1 MTDVWAEL
9 AGQETAKR
17 AIEVS
22 LVGGHRIGFT
32 PHEGAEYL
40 FSAYDIDCLPR
51 GWRRDRVTQ
60 HLAQFEGDPWQ
71 LPAARYAV
79 GQVTLAGGWL
89 AGLCDIDTT
98 MAAPSHA
105 AMRVQVMP
113 VSLADLVLPPPAES
127 GEAVMRRILTARDRK
142 QDASLDMTLDAVRL
156 MDVWKPDQTRYDYA
170 LSVARSIQLLSSQ
183 PLERISRMSLAE
195 AISYVQ

>member
-22 LVGGHRIGFT
+22 LVGGHYIGFT
-32 PHEGAEYL
+32 PHEGAGYR
-40 FSAYDIDCLPR
+40 FSAYDIDRLPK

-60 HLAQFEGDPWQ
+60 HLAQFEGEPWQ

-98 MAAPSHA
+98 ISAPSHA

-113 VSLADLVLPPPAES
+113 LSLADLMLPPPAES
-127 GEAVMRRILTARDRK
+127 GEVVARRIAAARDRK
-142 QDASLDMTLDAVRL
+142 QDASLDMKPEAVRL
-156 MDVWKPDQTRYDYA
+156 MNIWPGAAYKYDKA
-170 LSVARSIQLLSSQ
+170 VLVAQSIQLLSSWPLQ
-183 PLERISRMSLAE
+183 PISRMSLAE

>member
-22 LVGGHRIGFT
+22 LVGGHYIGFT
-32 PHEGAEYL
+32 PQEGAGYN
-40 FSAYDIDCLPR
+40 FSAYHIDRLPK
-51 GWRRDRVTQ
+51 GGPRDRVIQ

-79 GQVTLAGGWL
+79 SQVTLAAGYL
-89 AGLCDIDTT
+89 AALCDIDATT
-98 MAAPSHA
+98 VAPDHA
-105 AMRVQVMP
+105 TMRVQVMP
-113 VSLADLVLPPPAES
+113 ISLADLILPPPAES
-127 GEAVMRRILTARDRK
+127 GEVVAKRILAAREHR
-142 QDASLDMTLDAVRL
+142 QDSSLEMAPNAVRL
-156 MDVWKPDQTRYDYA
+156 MDVWPGAAYKYDKA
-170 LSVARSIQLLSSQ
+170 VLVAQSIQLLSSE
-183 PLERISRMSLAE
+183 PLVRISRMSLAE